1 MCQFNCSPLTREVQI
16 TLTMWVECSQSKEDI
31 KESFINAYPE
41 IQEIEIKE
49 EAEIYDNEPSNI
61 EP

>member
-1 MCQFNCSPLTREVQI
+1 MCQFNCSPTHQEVQI

-31 KESFINAYPE
+31 KAAFLNILPDLLDIS
-41 IQEIEIKE
+41 IKE